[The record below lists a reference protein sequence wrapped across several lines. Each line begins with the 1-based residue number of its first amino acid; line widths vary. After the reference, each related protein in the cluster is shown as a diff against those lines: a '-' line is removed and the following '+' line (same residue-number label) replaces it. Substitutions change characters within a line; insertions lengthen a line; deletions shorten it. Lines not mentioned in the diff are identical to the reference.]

1 MRQWIEFSSLGI
13 EVLAV
18 VIIVVAII
26 FGSLRFLLHL
36 SRRDTDPYSEYK
48 QLFGRS
54 LLLSL
59 EFLVA
64 ADVIRTVLLDL
75 TPKGI
80 GILGALVVIRTFLS
94 WSVVVETEGHWPWQS
109 AAVAAQNKKVGGD
122 SDRKPV
128 YANMG
133 ELDRP
138 A

>member
-1 MRQWIEFSSLGI
+1 MRQWIEWSALGI

-18 VIIVVAII
+18 VIIVGTIS

-36 SRRDTDPYSEYK
+36 SKRVADPYRQYK
-48 QLFGRS
+48 ELFGRS

-80 GILGALVVIRTFLS
+80 GMLGALVVIRTFLS
-94 WSVVVETEGHWPWQS
+94 WSVEVEIKGRWPWRSAEVPAQS
-109 AAVAAQNKKVGGD
+109 DRVGGGD
-122 SDRKPV
+122 G
-128 YANMG
+128 A
-133 ELDRP
+133 
-138 A
+138 